1 MVKRMVVW
9 SVIGVLA
16 IASAFYFLF
25 YRITGPGGNPLDA
38 VPASAAVVFE
48 WQNPRQEVPAI
59 MQDSL
64 WRVLHHYGL
73 VQQLST
79 HFTELDTFY
88 KTNWATGPLVMIVQ
102 RTGAGTFGT
111 CAITESAAKPEAA
124 AIRDM
129 GYVSRQY
136 KNATIWE
143 GNGIALCWH
152 RGLLIHSAEPTLV
165 ELALATL
172 RGDAESPGGSAFGA
186 IRDAASKNN
195 RPKMYINF
203 DALPQLLAVALAP
216 EGIQLAEQ
224 MSTFAAWAVVE
235 YAVSPEGLFLTGT
248 TATSPQR
255 NGHLSKL
262 MELPPGGKDITEVL
276 PYNTAIYYAIKSAG
290 NDLLL
295 RDMDASIR
303 GLYDDYFINWAGA
316 RAAIAIVEP
325 YSGEYET
332 DMVLVVE
339 AADPEQALV
348 SLGQLASR
356 GGGVP
361 AVENFK
367 GFPIFRLSGLK
378 GLEQVAGFRSAY
390 INDPYVTLID
400 EMVVCAPTLAH
411 LKILLDRYLDQQTL
425 SKDLDYRA
433 FRKNMTDDPAVNIY
447 INTARCMP
455 VLKRMAG
462 PGFGQFLESS
472 PTTFQALNPIGVQ
485 FNPLR
490 RNTWLLTGLVQ
501 AGQSFQAATNLLWKA
516 DLDTLM
522 GTMPVLVTNHNDNSR
537 ELLVQDLSSNL
548 YLVDRAGKVVWK
560 RNLDA
565 AIVGE
570 IYQVDYYRNGK
581 YQWLFS
587 TEGAIY
593 LVDRLGRDV
602 ENFPLNLPATNTS
615 GLAMF
620 DYDRNGDF
628 RMFVGCNNGN
638 IYGWQKSGRPL
649 TGWSPKRNAGILT
662 HPMFHFTAG
671 PRDYIVA
678 LTVEGVLTAFARD
691 GQVRIGP
698 VHLNAGFNQPFAV
711 ESTEGRRFRLAN
723 ADTRGRLVRVD
734 ENGQVTR
741 DSLFHAIGD
750 VRYLHTDLD
759 GDGNP
764 DHIFMDK
771 YRVIAFGKENKQIME
786 YQIPGE
792 TVSAMFPVQLA
803 NEKLIGLVDEENER
817 IYLVRS
823 NGSVYP
829 DFPLRGRSPFLL
841 TSALRSG
848 ETLIVTSHSDHTL
861 ATFRLK

>member
-1 MVKRMVVW
+1 MVKRLVVW

-16 IASAFYFLF
+16 IALAFYFLF

-38 VPASAAVVFE
+38 VPASAALVFE
-48 WQNPRQEVPAI
+48 WQKPQQEIPAI
-59 MQDSL
+59 MHDSL
-64 WRVLHHYGL
+64 WGVLRNYSL
-73 VQQLST
+73 VEQLT
-79 HFTELDTFY
+79 NQFQALDTFY
-88 KTNWATGPLVMIVQ
+88 KSSRATGPLVVIVQ

-111 CAITESAAKPEAA
+111 CAITQAAGKPEAA

-129 GYVSRQY
+129 GYVSRQF
-136 KNATIWE
+136 KNATLWE
-143 GNGIALCWH
+143 GNGVTLCWY
-152 RGLLIHSAEPTLV
+152 RGLLVHSAE
-165 ELALATL
+165 ATL
-172 RGDAESPGGSAFGA
+172 AEQAIATLKGDVAGPGGTAF
-186 IRDAASKNN
+186 RTVREAASKNN
-195 RPKMYINF
+195 RPKIYINLE
-203 DALPQLLAVALAP
+203 AMPQLLAVALGS
-216 EGIQLAEQ
+216 EGILLTEQ
-224 MSTFAAWAVVE
+224 MAAFAAWTVVE

-248 TATSPQR
+248 AATLPQR
-255 NGHLSKL
+255 TGHLSRL

-295 RDMDASIR
+295 QDMDASVR
-303 GLYDDYFINWAGA
+303 TLYDKYFINWAGA

-325 YSGEYET
+325 YSGNYEK
-332 DMVLVVE
+332 DMVLVIE

-348 SLGQLASR
+348 SLGKVSSGNGDVAS
-356 GGGVP
+356 
-361 AVENFK
+361 VENFR
-367 GFPIFRLSGLK
+367 GFPIFKLSGMK
-378 GLEQVAGFRSAY
+378 GLEQVAGFRSAH

-411 LKILLDRYLDQQTL
+411 LKVLLERYLDQQTL

-433 FRKNMTDDPAVNIY
+433 FRKHMTDDPAVNIY

-455 VLKRMAG
+455 VLKRIAG
-462 PGFGQFLESS
+462 QGFGEFLESS
-472 PTTFQALNPIGVQ
+472 PASFQALNPIGVQ

-490 RNTWLLTGLVQ
+490 RNTWLLTGLIQ

-516 DLDTLM
+516 DLDTLLQ
-522 GTMPVLVTNHNDNSR
+522 TMPVLVTNHSDNTR
-537 ELLVQDLSSNL
+537 ELLVQDLASNL
-548 YLVDRAGKVVWK
+548 YLVDRAGKVLWK

-602 ENFPLNLPATNTS
+602 ENFPLNLPAANTS

-649 TGWSPKRNAGILT
+649 TGWSPRRNSGILT
-662 HPMFHFTAG
+662 HQMFHFTAG
-671 PRDYIVA
+671 PRDYLVA
-678 LTVEGVLTAFARD
+678 LTVEGVLTAYARN
-691 GQVRIGP
+691 GEVRIGP
-698 VHLNAGFNQPFAV
+698 VHLHAGFNQPFAV
-711 ESTEGRRFRLAN
+711 EGTDGRRFTLVN
-723 ADTRGRLVRVD
+723 ADSRGHIVRMD
-734 ENGQVTR
+734 ENGHVSR

-750 VRYLHTDLD
+750 VRYLHADLD
-759 GDGNP
+759 GDGSK

-771 YRVIAFGKENKQIME
+771 YRVVTFGKDKKQIME
-786 YQIPGE
+786 YQLPGE
-792 TVSAMFPVQLA
+792 TVNAIFPVQLG
-803 NEKLIGLVDEENER
+803 NEVLIGLADEENEL

-823 NGSVYP
+823 SGSLYP

-841 TSALRSG
+841 ASTLRSG
-848 ETLIVTSHSDHTL
+848 ETLIVTSHSDRTL